1 MRFTTITLAAG
12 ALTLASVGLAP
23 SALADDAVR
32 LANCT
37 AIGGVFLNV
46 SGDSGDRC
54 NVVSEATRTI
64 NGTTTTSTEYLV
76 PVGDVYLGEGSF
88 EPQLDDAVTT
98 TDTAYGEWAVVSV
111 TNGAVIPGTCTT
123 TGKNRGSV
131 QKCQYE
137 KITTEER
144 TNTVTET
151 TTTPVLEIT
160 QVLQDTETVVT
171 NTTPT
176 TVRTTTTTVSHRFR
190 AGGASADTI
199 AANPAPTTTSVDT
212 ATEGDPIVVQNST
225 PDGEPQVV
233 DTIIEEASPIVEETT
248 ETVTENQITVTP
260 TDCKK
265 NKSRSSDRE
274 NACPT
279 P

>member
-23 SALADDAVR
+23 SALAVDATR
-32 LANCT
+32 EANCT
-37 AIGGVFLNV
+37 AIRGTFVNGSN
-46 SGDSGDRC
+46 DSGDRC
-54 NVVSEATRTI
+54 NVVSETTRTI

-76 PVGDVYLGEGSF
+76 PVGEVYLGEGTF
-88 EPQLDDAVTT
+88 EPQLDDATTT
-98 TDTAYGEWAVVSV
+98 TDTVYGEWAVTSV
-111 TNGAVIPGTCTT
+111 ANGAAIPGTCTT

-137 KITTEER
+137 KITTEQR
-144 TNTVTET
+144 TNTVTTT

-176 TVRTTTTTVSHRFR
+176 TIRTTTTTVSHRFR
-190 AGGASADTI
+190 TGGASADTI

-212 ATEGDPIVVQNST
+212 NTEGDPIVVENST
-225 PDGEPQVV
+225 PDEEPQVV
-233 DTIIEEASPIVEETT
+233 DTIIEEAPPIVEETT
-248 ETVTENQITVTP
+248 DTVTETQTTITP
-260 TDCKK
+260 TNCKN

-274 NACPT
+274 NACPNS
-279 P
+279 